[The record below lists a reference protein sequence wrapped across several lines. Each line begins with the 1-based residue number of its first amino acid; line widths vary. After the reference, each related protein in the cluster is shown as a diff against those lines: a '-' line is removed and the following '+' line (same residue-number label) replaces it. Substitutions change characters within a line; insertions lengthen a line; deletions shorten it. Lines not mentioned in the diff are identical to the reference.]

1 MLTPIIHSFGG
12 EMTTV
17 SAVATTV
24 RVAAAASAIMAAATL
39 VPPAVAY
46 AGPAAPLP
54 EAALGSTL
62 GGDSVSPCDPEL
74 GCAANALA
82 PDTAAGSFFAPNAL
96 VGGNAAA
103 PPVTNLPYY
112 WLGSPGNPK
121 FVPLIGIAFPSFGLD
136 FEACFLGAAV
146 HLSPYGT
153 GFIGLGLG
161 C

>member
-1 MLTPIIHSFGG
+1 
-12 EMTTV
+12 MTTV

-24 RVAAAASAIMAAATL
+24 RIAAATSAIMAAATL
-39 VPPAVAY
+39 VPAAVAN

-54 EAALGSTL
+54 AAALGSTL
-62 GGDSVSPCDPEL
+62 GGDTVAPCDPEVD
-74 GCAANALA
+74 CAAKALT
-82 PDTAAGSFFAPNAL
+82 PSDTAAGNFFAPNA
-96 VGGNAAA
+96 VTGGNSPVGSSAA
-103 PPVTNLPYY
+103 PITNLPYY

>member
-1 MLTPIIHSFGG
+1 
-12 EMTTV
+12 MTTV

-24 RVAAAASAIMAAATL
+24 RIAAAASAIMAAATL
-39 VPPAVAY
+39 VPATVAY

-54 EAALGSTL
+54 SAALGSTL
-62 GGDSVSPCDPEL
+62 GGDPVAPCDPDL
-74 GCAANALA
+74 GCAANALV
-82 PDTAAGSFFAPNAL
+82 PSDTAAGNFFAPNA
-96 VGGNAAA
+96 VTGGNSAAA
-103 PPVTNLPYY
+103 AAPVTNLPYY
-112 WLGSPGNPK
+112 WFGSPGNPK

-146 HLSPYGT
+146 HFSPYGT